1 MFVYTFH
8 SHRVGYRCVL
18 QHPYMHILDSA
29 KNKLSEN
36 VLLSY
41 VTMISMPGE
50 FFQKYEKSCVSI
62 VLTLN
67 SSRIFGECRSKTW

>member
-62 VLTLN
+62 VLN
-67 SSRIFGECRSKTW
+67 NENCSIYDRS